1 MLQQQPRIIA
11 NPSQW
16 FNAPVRI
23 PGIVAAKR
31 TFSQTQAVAYNKGGF
46 SLDDYH
52 KVSEGTLE
60 GILESVEAVA
70 EKRTDVDVEY
80 SAGVLTIT
88 VPHGTYVINKQPP
101 NRQIWISSPITGPN
115 RFDWDPINY
124 KWVSARN
131 SATLGEVLK
140 KEIGIEFSIS
150 MPLGYL

>member
-1 MLQQQPRIIA
+1 MLRQQPRIIA

-16 FNAPVRI
+16 FIVPARA

-31 TFSQTQAVAYNKGGF
+31 AFSQTQAVAYNKGGF
-46 SLDDYH
+46 SLEDFH

-60 GILESVEAVA
+60 GILESVEAIA

-88 VPHGTYVINKQPP
+88 LPQGTYVINKQPP

-124 KWVSARN
+124 KWISTRDG
-131 SATLGEVLK
+131 STLGGVLK

>member
-1 MLQQQPRIIA
+1 MIRTTFRRLMLRQQPRIIA
-11 NPSQW
+11 NPSQC
-16 FNAPVRI
+16 FII
-23 PGIVAAKR
+23 P
-31 TFSQTQAVAYNKGGF
+31 GGF

-88 VPHGTYVINKQPP
+88 VPQGTYVINKQPP

-124 KWVSARN
+124 VWVSSRDK
-131 SATLGEVLK
+131 ATLGGVLK

>member
-1 MLQQQPRIIA
+1 MIRTTFRRLMLRQQPRIIA
-11 NPSQW
+11 NPSQC
-16 FNAPVRI
+16 FIIPVRT

-80 SAGVLTIT
+80 SVCSPSAPPKNLANKLDVLGRGPYYYSAAGNICD
-88 VPHGTYVINKQPP
+88 Q
-101 NRQIWISSPITGPN
+101 
-115 RFDWDPINY
+115 
-124 KWVSARN
+124 
-131 SATLGEVLK
+131 
-140 KEIGIEFSIS
+140 
-150 MPLGYL
+150 